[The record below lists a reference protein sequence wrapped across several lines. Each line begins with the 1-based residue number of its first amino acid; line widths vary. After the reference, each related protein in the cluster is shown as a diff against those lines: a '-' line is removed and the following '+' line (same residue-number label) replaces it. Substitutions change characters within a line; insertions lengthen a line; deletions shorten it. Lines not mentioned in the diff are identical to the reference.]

1 MDAVRRTPRKA
12 DARLMKVLE
21 AVEMAEEFEDQIIT
35 DREGD
40 LLSPSDEELT
50 DEISAGLKYSRQ
62 ER

>member
-21 AVEMAEEFEDQIIT
+21 ATKMAEEFEDQIIT

-50 DEISAGLKYSRQ
+50 EEIATGLKSG
-62 ER
+62 